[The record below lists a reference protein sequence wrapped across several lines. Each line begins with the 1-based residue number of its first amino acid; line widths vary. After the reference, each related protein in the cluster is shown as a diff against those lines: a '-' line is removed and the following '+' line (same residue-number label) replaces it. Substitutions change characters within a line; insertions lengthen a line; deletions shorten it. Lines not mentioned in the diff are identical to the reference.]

1 MELVLLFI
9 VIAISLCE
17 LMGQSCLKYFNTKDS
32 KIHYY
37 LLAIMFYAM
46 VCYLLIQSYKYKGMG
61 LVNVLWS
68 GISILVILSGSAIF
82 FGEEITTMDKVGVV
96 MVILGIILIM
106 YEENPHLPPFNKK
119 QLAILLEKNCFI
131 FIYYRLKSKLLKIYN
146 NRRKR
151 QQ

>member
-119 QLAILLEKNCFI
+119 
-131 FIYYRLKSKLLKIYN
+131 
-146 NRRKR
+146 
-151 QQ
+151 

>member
-1 MELVLLFI
+1 
-9 VIAISLCE
+9 
-17 LMGQSCLKYFNTKDS
+17 MGQSCLKYFNVKDN

-119 QLAILLEKNCFI
+119 
-131 FIYYRLKSKLLKIYN
+131 
-146 NRRKR
+146 
-151 QQ
+151 